1 MSEMG
6 FYLLPTGKLHKK
18 KTKRAGW
25 KIFLQ
30 DILIVFIGIWL
41 ITLIILLGLI
51 FTEEL
56 HMIQIYHQK
65 KYRNIF
71 LQLLISLRVFKL
83 TSFTAWQE
91 AINNASFQQKHDP
104 ISKNILWRQNPLE
117 IAIEDISTFDAENL
131 IVGSLLREL
140 GKKN

>member
-6 FYLLPTGKLHKK
+6 FYLLPTGKLQKK

-65 KYRNIF
+65 K
-71 LQLLISLRVFKL
+71 
-83 TSFTAWQE
+83 
-91 AINNASFQQKHDP
+91 
-104 ISKNILWRQNPLE
+104 
-117 IAIEDISTFDAENL
+117 
-131 IVGSLLREL
+131 
-140 GKKN
+140 